1 MVRIG
6 LILTGLLVAIASAEG
21 QRAAPRPA
29 RAPAQ
34 AAKSPYSILSLAIHP
49 LCRDGADNR
58 RKSVDGGVQLRLGA
72 GAQEGN
78 NICYGP
84 AMVLVDIG
92 GPVDRVDY
100 AQISYTSR
108 LTLSL
113 VELEPS
119 GQKPVVLELATV
131 QIADNMVVELSPLG
145 GHPTQFLPVLIY
157 LPASCGPHELRAAV
171 SGAPGAPAVNQRT
184 FNKFYLDGAC
194 GN

>member
-1 MVRIG
+1 VVRIG

-49 LCRDGADNR
+49 LSRDGAGNR
-58 RKSVDGGVQLRLGA
+58 RNSIDGGVQLRLGA
-72 GAQEGN
+72 SAAVEDG
-78 NICYGP
+78 ISSGP

-92 GPVDRVDY
+92 GPVDGVDY
-100 AQISYTSR
+100 AQISYSSQ

-113 VELEPS
+113 VELDPVS
-119 GQKPVVLELATV
+119 GQKPVVVKELATV

-145 GHPTQFLPVLIY
+145 GRPTQFLPFLIFI
-157 LPASCGPHELRAAV
+157 PVSCGPHELRAAV

-184 FNKFYLDGAC
+184 FKFYLDAC